1 LKFDLSRVLI
11 WTIKILTWLN
21 LIYDFL
27 DQEKKKLP
35 FHQIGCRD
43 SCEKRRQKW
52 GCGNLYPFL
61 NHTLTTTKTENCG
74 LYALCYLYHI
84 IMDRHLSSQK
94 PVEER
99 HSISENYRLYSQL
112 SRSRCWIWFEL
123 QMPQSS
129 IMGQEKTS
137 LVTLK
142 DTQIGL
148 FNHSHRNILGLKI
161 YPFYYYECCVKVS
174 FSFTKS
180 RYDLSP
186 FHVAR
191 SMHKSER
198 KEGNRH
204 HHLWH
209 HT

>member
-1 LKFDLSRVLI
+1 MEFDLSRVLI

-27 DQEKKKLP
+27 DQEKKNCHFTKLDVEIHVKKDDRSEVVEICIP
-35 FHQIGCRD
+35 F
-43 SCEKRRQKW
+43 
-52 GCGNLYPFL
+52 
-61 NHTLTTTKTENCG
+61 LTTTKTENCG

>member
-1 LKFDLSRVLI
+1 LSRVLI
-11 WTIKILTWLN
+11 WTIKILTRLN
-21 LIYDFL
+21 LIYEFV

-35 FHQIGCRD
+35 RD

-52 GCGNLYPFL
+52 ACGNLYPFL
-61 NHTLTTTKTENCG
+61 NHNKDRKSG
-74 LYALCYLYHI
+74 LYALCYLYHF

-148 FNHSHRNILGLKI
+148 FNHSHRNILRLKI